1 MKKLFFCWVVLLS
14 WMCHAQS
21 YTTSIPFLMKK
32 DGQSF
37 SYVDQ
42 SKDEAYLFV
51 ANAKKVRVI
60 RYDTKFN
67 HLDTLMTP
75 IPGSKSDN
83 MIGFSKNGATVNLI
97 WTSKSGNKFLFQ
109 NLDFAT
115 KKVVTTI
122 KEFKFINETV
132 VQTFSSNDA
141 FYCLSVVDNSSTL
154 KLYRFDSS
162 NQLDVKTIEAST
174 TPFTD
179 SNNQRSNIYDLLSE
193 SFGSFESSFE
203 LQNIDVTVP
212 NSLAICSKK
221 RKAYFSDNE
230 LVLTFDN
237 NPLNTQIVRIK
248 LNDFSSEVVKIDQ
261 PSDKVVSTQT
271 NSYYFDHHLYQIKVS
286 MNQLFLSVKK
296 LNGETVKEFSANS
309 TETISFKNSDF
320 LTEYVNPFLE
330 AKITTTQQFISKIYS
345 YQPGISCYTLNGEN
359 IVSLG
364 GVSERIKKIDP
375 NEQDSST
382 YSYQPVMAGGAIG
395 GLLSATAYVL
405 FGGYNGTS
413 VFNSNFK
420 SSRNIASIHSLFSK
434 DFELQS
440 DKVNAYAS
448 TKMCSY
454 FNGFAPIKYP
464 TFFSTN
470 SKAYIGYYN
479 EDAKQY
485 VIMRFD
491 N

>member
-1 MKKLFFCWVVLLS
+1 MKKFLFFWALFLS
-14 WMCHAQS
+14 WMSHSQS

-60 RYDTKFN
+60 HYDTKFN

-75 IPGSKSDN
+75 IPGNKSDN
-83 MIGFSKNGATVNLI
+83 MIGFSKNGSTVNLI
-97 WTSKSGNKFLFQ
+97 WSSKNGNKFLFQ

-115 KKVVTTI
+115 KKVTLTT
-122 KEFKFINETV
+122 KEFKFNNETV

-154 KLYRFDSS
+154 KLYRF
-162 NQLDVKTIEAST
+162 NNNNELDEKTIDVSST
-174 TPFTD
+174 VFSD
-179 SNNQRSNIYDLLSE
+179 SNNQRANVYDLLSE
-193 SFGSFESSFE
+193 SFGSFESAFE

-212 NSLAICSKK
+212 NSLAVCSKK
-221 RKAYFSDNE
+221 RKAYFSSNE

-237 NPLNTQIVRIK
+237 NPLNTQIITVK
-248 LNDFSSEVVKIDQ
+248 LNDYSSVVQKIDQ
-261 PSDKVVSTQT
+261 PSDKIVSTQT
-271 NSYYFDHHLYQIKVS
+271 NSYYFDDHLYQIKVS
-286 MNQLFLSVKK
+286 MNQLFFSIKK
-296 LNGETVKEFSANS
+296 RTGEIVKEYNINS
-309 TETISFKNSDF
+309 SEAISFKNSDF
-320 LTEYVNPFLE
+320 LAEWVNPFAE
-330 AKITTTQQFISKIYS
+330 TKITTTQQFISKIYS
-345 YQPGISCYTLNGEN
+345 YQPGISCYNLNGKN
-359 IVSLG
+359 IISLG

-382 YSYQPVMAGGAIG
+382 YSYPVFAGGAIG
-395 GLLSATAYVL
+395 GLLAASAYVL

-413 VFNSNFK
+413 VFNNNFK
-420 SSRNIASIHSLFSK
+420 SSRNIVSIHSLFSK
-434 DFELQS
+434 DFELQT
-440 DKVNAYAS
+440 DKVNTYSS

-470 SKAYIGYYN
+470 GKAYIGSYN

-485 VIMRFD
+485 VVMRFD